1 MAAETWPALKS
12 LEAPSWTGTH
22 PLKQEADGLDF
33 SKGRGPDEGG
43 EATLVR
49 LVDEVVAW
57 QEGLVP
63 LGCTPAHYPQSCGS
77 GDHVGELGPDRG
89 TYVDTHKW
97 LHLYTR
103 VGKDICTLTG
113 HNSTHTHTPAHK
125 VRQGRIPVHGCGHI
139 PFLRCSFSWLSSPWA
154 ASWWMDRA
162 GARERQCSHLS
173 HPCSVP

>member
-1 MAAETWPALKS
+1 MAAETWPTLKS

-63 LGCTPAHYPQSCGS
+63 LGCAPAHYPQSYGS
-77 GDHVGELGPDRG
+77 GDQ
-89 TYVDTHKW
+89 
-97 LHLYTR
+97 
-103 VGKDICTLTG
+103 VGKLGSDGGDTCIYTSGCTCT
-113 HNSTHTHTPAHK
+113 HVKTKAHMHTHRSRQHPHAHIPAHE
-125 VRQGRIPVHGCGHI
+125 VRQG
-139 PFLRCSFSWLSSPWA
+139 LTSA
-154 ASWWMDRA
+154 WM
-162 GARERQCSHLS
+162 
-173 HPCSVP
+173 